1 MQSRVEHA
9 HLLSGGRVAVLRL
22 GELESALSE
31 ERVLIEDLG
40 QVLLRQREG
49 VAADDQEV
57 VEATVHAISRTML
70 TLEEARRRR
79 TALIT
84 LVIGNPGIA
93 LEDLQPHLG
102 IPLSAGFMEARAQ
115 VRRAG
120 EAIAADMAINQDVL
134 SRALEAGEAFRQQ
147 LFSEAAQ

>member
-1 MQSRVEHA
+1 MQSRGEHGDGR
-9 HLLSGGRVAVLRL
+9 SGGGVAESRL

-31 ERVLIEDLG
+31 ERVLMEDLG
-40 QVLLRQREG
+40 QVLLRQRAG
-49 VAADDQEV
+49 VAADDPEV
-57 VEATVHAISRTML
+57 VEATGHAISRTLL

-79 TALIT
+79 AALIT
-84 LVIGNPGIA
+84 LVMGNPGIA

-102 IPLSAGFMEARAQ
+102 IPLPAGFVEARAQ

-134 SRALEAGEAFRQQ
+134 SRALE
-147 LFSEAAQ
+147 

>member
-1 MQSRVEHA
+1 MQSRVEHGDV
-9 HLLSGGRVAVLRL
+9 LSGGGVAVLRL

-31 ERVLIEDLG
+31 ERALIEDLG

-49 VAADDQEV
+49 VAADDPEL
-57 VEATVHAISRTML
+57 VEATGHAISRTLL

-102 IPLSAGFMEARAQ
+102 IPLPAGLMEARAQ

-120 EAIAADMAINQDVL
+120 EAIAADVAINQDVL

>member
-1 MQSRVEHA
+1 MQSPVEGA
-9 HLLSGGRVAVLRL
+9 DLLGGGRAAVLRL
-22 GELESALSE
+22 GELQNALSE

-57 VEATVHAISRTML
+57 VEATLHAISRMLL

-84 LVIGNPGIA
+84 LVIGTPGIA
-93 LEDLQPHLG
+93 LEDLQPPLG
-102 IPLSAGFMEARAQ
+102 IPLPVGFMEARAQ

-134 SRALEAGEAFRQQ
+134 SRALEAGAAFRQE
-147 LFSEAAQ
+147 LFSGTAQ